1 MKNVK
6 PEFWEWNAERY
17 RELNAYFRVRIKV
30 LLESDPFL
38 KDLIRQQQTL
48 ELHHITERMSEAD
61 QKIWQ
66 EFMKLDQA
74 KFYLDMQAHLEG
86 RGTPFNSRTGFGKN
100 APTDT
105 PDEPT
110 W

>member
-1 MKNVK
+1 MNVN

-30 LLESDPFL
+30 LLESDPYL
-38 KDLIRQQQTL
+38 KEMISKAQTL
-48 ELHHITERMSEAD
+48 ELHHITGRMSKAD
-61 QKIWQ
+61 QEIWQ
-66 EFMKLDQA
+66 EFLELDRA
-74 KFYLDMQAHLEG
+74 KFYLDMQDHLEG
-86 RGTPFNSRTGFGKN
+86 RGTPFNIRTGFGKTN
-100 APTDT
+100 RTDT